1 MSALSVKKLEALL
14 QDLENVYHIRYHRD
28 FVYNLEQFIN
38 EEELYGKIELLRNI
52 LETSDY
58 YVK

>member
-1 MSALSVKKLEALL
+1 MIDKNKLESLL
-14 QDLENVYHIRYHRD
+14 EDLENVYHIRYHRD
-28 FVYNLEQFIN
+28 FIFNLEPFIN

-58 YVK
+58 YVE

>member
-1 MSALSVKKLEALL
+1 MIDKNKLESLL
-14 QDLENVYHIRYHRD
+14 EDLENVYNIRYHRD
-28 FVYNLEQFIN
+28 FVFNLETFIN

-58 YVK
+58 YVE